1 MKLRSVLWSVT
12 LTASSVAFGAG
23 GHSAHQQQDAG
34 AVAASVDESALHS
47 TATEGLPEVRPS
59 QTVELKDGDSYTL
72 VASPVKQRIAGKWLR
87 RLAYNGS
94 IPGPLI
100 KARQGATVRITL
112 KNATD
117 AETTLHPHGLRIDDK
132 NDGVVGI
139 GQAAI
144 APGQSHEYTL
154 TFLDAGVFW
163 YHPHVRDDY
172 TQEMGL
178 YGNFLVMPRSPDFY
192 NPVHRELPLVLDD
205 TGVQGATPFYKH
217 RVTHTLMGRFGDVML
232 VNGVEDFRLKGTSGE
247 VLRLFV
253 TNTANTRTFAL
264 AIPGVRLKLV
274 GGDNG
279 LYERESWVEQVV
291 IAPSERYIVEL
302 KLPKPGLYDVVNAK
316 PSGPTTLARLEV
328 EAGTPPPLAGF
339 DELRAPAAAAAELK
353 VVKEKLGIP
362 VQKALRLT
370 LAMDHASLPMKHGA
384 HGAKSGAEG
393 AAAGRGIEWDDDMPE
408 MNRASHDRN
417 VVWKMIDEATRQENM
432 GIDWSFKKGDFV
444 KIRLVNDARSM
455 HPMQHPIHF
464 HGNRFVVAA
473 VDGKPTGNLVWKDSV
488 LIASGETVDIVLE
501 ATQPGRWMAH
511 CHIAEHLGAGM
522 MIGFQVK
529 E

>member
-1 MKLRSVLWSVT
+1 MKLRFVLWSVA
-12 LTASSVAFGAG
+12 LTVTSAALGAG
-23 GHSAHQQQDAG
+23 GHSIHQQHQATR
-34 AVAASVDESALHS
+34 AVAAPVDPVPQS
-47 TATEGLPEVRPS
+47 TATEGLPEVMPS

-72 VASPVKQRIAGKWLR
+72 IASPVKQRIAGQWVR

-94 IPGPLI
+94 IPGPMI
-100 KARQGATVRITL
+100 KARQGSTVRITL
-112 KNATD
+112 KNGTD

-144 APGQSHEYTL
+144 APGQSHEYKL
-154 TFLDAGVFW
+154 TFADAGVFW

-178 YGNFLVMPRSPDFY
+178 YGNFLVTPRSSDFY

-205 TGVQGATPFYKH
+205 TGVQGAAPFYKN

-232 VNGVEDFRLKGTSGE
+232 VNGVEDLRLKGTAGE

-253 TNTANTRTFAL
+253 TNTANTRTFAF

-302 KLPKPGLYDVVNAK
+302 KLPKPGHYEVVNAK
-316 PSGPTTLARLEV
+316 PTGTTRLARLEV
-328 EAGTPPPLAGF
+328 EDGSLPPLAGF

-353 VVKEKLGIP
+353 GVKEKLSIP
-362 VQKALRLT
+362 VQKELRLT
-370 LAMDHASLPMKHGA
+370 LAMDHASLPMAHGA
-384 HGAKSGAEG
+384 HGA
-393 AAAGRGIEWDDDMPE
+393 AAAGRAIEWDDDMPE
-408 MNRASHDRN
+408 MNRASHDKN
-417 VVWKMIDEATRQENM
+417 VVWKMVDEATRQENM
-432 GIDWSFKKGDFV
+432 AVNWSFKKGEFV

-473 VDGKPTGNLVWKDSV
+473 VDGKPTDKLVWKDSV
-488 LIASGETVDIVLE
+488 LVASGETVDIVLE
-501 ATQPGRWMAH
+501 ASQPGRWMAH

-522 MIGFQVK
+522 MIGFEVK